1 MASGRRPSCDV
12 MDGVNVL
19 MTPGPP
25 ARNSYLHGET
35 CEVVGLVYF
44 KVDELSRGLVV
55 FSSQF
60 LVNCF
65 LCCLNQD
72 LRDCEGFSGWL
83 AAGLRGWGRR
93 RPGGG

>member
-19 MTPGPP
+19 MTPGLP

-44 KVDELSRGLVV
+44 RMGELSRGLLVLGA
-55 FSSQF
+55 SQIF
-60 LVNCF
+60 
-65 LCCLNQD
+65 
-72 LRDCEGFSGWL
+72 CE
-83 AAGLRGWGRR
+83 AEGR
-93 RPGGG
+93 